1 MIHTDLLLR
10 MHNKKII
17 DALIEND
24 DNKLIEEIVS
34 LENEFNQ
41 KMVNRYIL
49 IDPIYSLI
57 NEFNMKYGPYS
68 NTLLWAAENN
78 IYVNKHQSN
87 RQESTYAERKYKEYK
102 ITKEIFSR
110 DPQFRTLKIVDFLN
124 VICTPNI
131 DYYIKIKQA
140 VRNSRTGYRGVC
152 YPSLFVEDDF
162 VELKKIYK
170 EIWTVVNNSYLQD
183 ILEPMTENFLD
194 EYKNIINR
202 NNCSFDDVWGLRQSY
217 LYNIHKAINSRQK
230 MKIEKQKVA
239 EKYLSNFKVL
249 ESPYPSLKRIK
260 TCNYEMIQ
268 IKKILITLSK
278 SNRIDRFLLL
288 GETGTGKEL
297 FAKAIHE
304 LCGRAGAFIP
314 INCASIPENM
324 FEGEFFGHVKGAFT
338 GATSDKSGF
347 FEQADSGT
355 IFLDEIGELDPKFQ
369 ARFLR
374 VLQEK
379 EFTPIGGKLKKVDF
393 ILISATNRDLE
404 KMVEDGTFRED
415 LYQRIS
421 DYTIPIP
428 PLSERKE
435 DISLLTH
442 HFIEKYDMALRDNES
457 FEPLIIENDV
467 LNKLEEH
474 TWRGNIRELEKVCK
488 LVLAF
493 RNQDD
498 RSDIKETE
506 FNLTTAQD
514 PQASKSQR
522 LSKRQKQLKKKKAGP
537 GNTKVTSDEVKQ
549 ALKNN
554 NGNKTKA
561 AEELGVTY
569 HTILRHCKK
578 LGI

>member
-1 MIHTDLLLR
+1 
-10 MHNKKII
+10 
-17 DALIEND
+17 
-24 DNKLIEEIVS
+24 
-34 LENEFNQ
+34 
-41 KMVNRYIL
+41 MVQI
-49 IDPIYSLI
+49 
-57 NEFNMKYGPYS
+57 K
-68 NTLLWAAENN
+68 
-78 IYVNKHQSN
+78 
-87 RQESTYAERKYKEYK
+87 ES
-102 ITKEIFSR
+102 
-110 DPQFRTLKIVDFLN
+110 
-124 VICTPNI
+124 
-131 DYYIKIKQA
+131 
-140 VRNSRTGYRGVC
+140 
-152 YPSLFVEDDF
+152 
-162 VELKKIYK
+162 
-170 EIWTVVNNSYLQD
+170 
-183 ILEPMTENFLD
+183 
-194 EYKNIINR
+194 IINICR
-202 NNCSFDDVWGLRQSY
+202 S
-217 LYNIHKAINSRQK
+217 
-230 MKIEKQKVA
+230 KV
-239 EKYLSNFKVL
+239 
-249 ESPYPSLKRIK
+249 
-260 TCNYEMIQ
+260 
-268 IKKILITLSK
+268 
-278 SNRIDRFLLL
+278 IDRFLLF

-304 LCGRAGAFIP
+304 LCGRSGAFIP
-314 INCASIPENM
+314 VNCASIPENM

-435 DISLLTH
+435 VISLLTQ

-457 FEPLIIENDV
+457 LEPLIIENDA

-493 RNQDD
+493 RDQDD

-522 LSKRQKQLKKKKAGP
+522 LSKRQKPLKKKKAGP

-554 NGNKTKA
+554 NCNRTKA